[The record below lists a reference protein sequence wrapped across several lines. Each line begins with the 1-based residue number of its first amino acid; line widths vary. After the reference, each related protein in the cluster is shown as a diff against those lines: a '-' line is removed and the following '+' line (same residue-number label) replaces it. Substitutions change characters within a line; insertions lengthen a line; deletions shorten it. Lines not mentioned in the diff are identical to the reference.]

1 MVKGDEGQRPLTV
14 LPRGRR
20 IAVTAGI
27 MLGMFLGA
35 LEATVMGTAMP
46 TVVAQLGGL
55 EHYSWVFTAYMLTS
69 TATVPIWGRLSDL
82 YGRRTTYMI
91 GVGLFLL
98 GSMLCG
104 LSTSMV
110 VLVLFRAV
118 QGLGAGA
125 IVPIGLTI
133 IGEIYTLRERA
144 RMQAVFSSVWGVGS
158 IVGPL
163 IGGFLTDALSWR
175 WVFFV
180 NVPFGLAAVA
190 VLHATYADRP
200 RSGQVRVDWL
210 GGALLLAAVSILLA
224 GLSGLTLP
232 RWPWIV
238 GGVVLT
244 GLFVAVERRVGEP
257 MLPLDA
263 LGDRASAA
271 AFGTATFVGMA
282 IFGAI
287 AFIPLYVR
295 ATTGASATEAGATL
309 TPLMLGWVG
318 TAILAARLMLRVGH
332 RPTIVTGTGLMTAA
346 LVVLALMGPET
357 RRLWLLADVTLLG
370 AGSGLANL
378 TLLLFVQAQAA
389 PERLG
394 LATSLQQFGRSIGG
408 AVGTAIMGAIF
419 AARLGVEAGGEG
431 DLLGVTWGGPEM
443 AERFASALGGA
454 FIAGAVMA
462 AVALLIALRLPP
474 LVRSGR
480 VAETGAPAAREPEA
494 TRAEP
499 PGREPHRITGDREA
513 ACTRDGRR
521 GREASGR

>member
-1 MVKGDEGQRPLTV
+1 MRTDDGQRPLMV

-20 IAVTAGI
+20 IAVTAGL

-82 YGRRTTYMI
+82 YGRRTTYI
-91 GVGLFLL
+91 AGIGLFLL

-104 LSTSMV
+104 LSTSMF

-125 IVPIGLTI
+125 IIPIGLTI

-163 IGGFLTDALSWR
+163 IGGFLTDTLSWR

-190 VLHATYADRP
+190 VLRAAYADRP
-200 RSGQVRVDWL
+200 RIGEVRIDWL
-210 GGALLLAAVSILLA
+210 GGALLIAAVAILLA
-224 GLSGLTLP
+224 GLSGLVLP

-238 GGVVLT
+238 GGVLLT
-244 GLFVAVERRVGEP
+244 GLFLAVERSVRDP

-263 LGDRASAA
+263 LADRASATSL
-271 AFGTATFVGMA
+271 GTATFVGGA
-282 IFGAI
+282 IFGSI
-287 AFIPLYVR
+287 AFIPLFVR
-295 ATTGASATEAGATL
+295 TTTGASATAAGATL

-318 TAILAARLMLRVGH
+318 TAILAARLMLKVGH
-332 RPTIVTGTGLMTAA
+332 RPTIVAGTSLMTAA
-346 LVVLALMGPET
+346 LVLLAFMGPDT
-357 RRLWLLADVTLLG
+357 PRFWLLADVTLLG

-408 AVGTAIMGAIF
+408 ALGTAVLGAIF
-419 AARLGVEAGGEG
+419 VARLGVEAGGEG
-431 DLLGVTWGGPEM
+431 DLLGTTWGGPVM
-443 AERFASALGGA
+443 AERFASALGPA
-454 FIAGAVMA
+454 FLAGAGMA
-462 AVALLIALRLPP
+462 AMALLIALRLPP
-474 LVRSGR
+474 LVRSPR
-480 VAETGAPAAREPEA
+480 VVERGAL
-494 TRAEP
+494 
-499 PGREPHRITGDREA
+499 PGKEERQAQG
-513 ACTRDGRR
+513 
-521 GREASGR
+521 